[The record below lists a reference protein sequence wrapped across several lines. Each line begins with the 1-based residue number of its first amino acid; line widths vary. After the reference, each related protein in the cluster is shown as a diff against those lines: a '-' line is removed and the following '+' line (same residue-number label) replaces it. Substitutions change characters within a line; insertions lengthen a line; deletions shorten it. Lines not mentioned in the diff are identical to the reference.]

1 MKIKCTKI
9 FLFYTF
15 LQFNLFCRLL
25 NPKVVRACTW
35 ALQSWERMSYRE
47 IKSIVTTLHRIAVN
61 LNFPAMLMQAQLF
74 RIFQQVFN
82 MPKEARYEEI
92 RRLGIFVVR
101 RFVNMVPRN
110 PKIFAEL
117 LFFKS
122 HRECYEVENGYE
134 DQNVPGYE

>member
-1 MKIKCTKI
+1 MNVQFFSAIQFTFF
-9 FLFYTF
+9 FLYFS
-15 LQFNLFCRLL
+15 RLL

-35 ALQSWERMSYRE
+35 ALQSWEQMSYRE
-47 IKSIVTTLHRIAVN
+47 IKSIVTILHRIAVN

-92 RRLGIFVVR
+92 RRLGIYVVR
-101 RFVNMVPRN
+101 RFVSIVPKN
-110 PKIFAEL
+110 PKIYAEL

-122 HRECYEVENGYE
+122 HRECFEVENGYE
-134 DQNVPGYE
+134 EAHVPGFE

>member
-1 MKIKCTKI
+1 MT
-9 FLFYTF
+9 
-15 LQFNLFCRLL
+15 
-25 NPKVVRACTW
+25 
-35 ALQSWERMSYRE
+35 YRE
-47 IKSIVTTLHRIAVN
+47 IKSIVTILHRIAVN

-74 RIFQQVFN
+74 RIFQQVFK

-101 RFVNMVPRN
+101 RFVSMVPRN

-122 HRECYEVENGYE
+122 HRECYEIEHGYE
-134 DQNVPGYE
+134 EAHVPGYE